1 VTRHSYRIWDW
12 MRPVSALAKRLG
24 GTSGAEIVEFVVSL
38 PLLMVAVVGIF
49 DFGSAFVVRQKL
61 SVAALQGARVASNQP
76 TTDLSTSGGSC
87 TAPNSI
93 CALRDV
99 IDTTLTES
107 RLNDCGLA
115 SAAATAG
122 PGTLGWTFTA
132 NSGGCPG
139 TLTLTIER
147 GCVLG
152 AASCAG
158 TTAASAP
165 SPPYPS
171 NPYSI
176 EATRVT
182 LSYPYRWEFNK
193 VISLLVPGASY
204 PSTSQITSVGIM
216 QNLN

>member
-1 VTRHSYRIWDW
+1 MWPGT
-12 MRPVSALAKRLG
+12 ALLARL
-24 GTSGAEIVEFVVSL
+24 TDASGAEIVEFAVSL
-38 PLLMVAVVGIF
+38 PLLIVAVVGIF

-61 SVAALQGARVASNQP
+61 SNATLQGARVASNQP
-76 TTDLSTSGGSC
+76 TVDLSTAGA
-87 TAPNSI
+87 APCSAPSSV

-115 SAAATAG
+115 SAGASAG
-122 PGTLGWTFTA
+122 PGALTWTFTA
-132 NSGGCPG
+132 NTGCPG

-147 GCVLG
+147 GCVVG
-152 AASCAG
+152 APTCAP
-158 TTAASAP
+158 TTSTTLPAP
-165 SPPYPS
+165 PFSGGNYW
-171 NPYSI
+171 I

-182 LSYPYRWEFNK
+182 ISYPYKWEFNR

>member
-1 VTRHSYRIWDW
+1 MASRPCRIWKWILRGTTPQAWLQD
-12 MRPVSALAKRLG
+12 
-24 GTSGAEIVEFVVSL
+24 TSGAEIVEFVVSL

-76 TTDLSTSGGSC
+76 TSDLSTAGGTCS
-87 TAPNSI
+87 APGSI

-107 RLNDCGLA
+107 RLNDCGL
-115 SAAATAG
+115 STAAAAAG
-122 PGTLGWTFTA
+122 PGALTWTFTA
-132 NSGGCPG
+132 NTGGCPG

-152 AASCAG
+152 APTCAG
-158 TTAASAP
+158 TTSTTLPAPPFDAAT
-165 SPPYPS
+165 YW
-171 NPYSI
+171 I

-182 LSYPYRWEFNK
+182 ISYPYKWEFNR

-204 PSTSQITSVGIM
+204 PSTSQITSIAIM